1 MGLVKITHSYT
12 VETSTMLP
20 EQCRLFFGPSD
31 PKFPTL
37 PWNPLKTEEP
47 ELQPGG
53 HEQAP

>member
-1 MGLVKITHSYT
+1 
-12 VETSTMLP
+12 MLP